1 MSSLH
6 WFKRAVPGGLW
17 LISALMALSVQ
28 AQTLSARQEAQLKST
43 LTSRVP
49 ELAALKA
56 IRATPFKGLYE
67 IEIGSQVLYT
77 DAKGEFLIE
86 GHMLETR
93 TQRNLTQE
101 RLDDLNKVDFA
112 SFPLKDAVVWKNG
125 TGQRKLVIFSDP
137 HCGYCKR
144 LETELQSIKDVTVY
158 TFLIPILSE
167 DSKTMSERI
176 WCAKDRTQSYRDW
189 MITGTMPPRLLGMCG
204 NSPIARNL
212 QMSQKLRV
220 QGTPA
225 MFFEDGSR
233 LASAAPVAE
242 IEKRLQRASR
252 TLKKP
257 R

>member
-1 MSSLH
+1 MLAS
-6 WFKRAVPGGLW
+6 AW
-17 LISALMALSVQ
+17 LAMTVQ
-28 AQTLSARQEAQLKST
+28 AQTLSASQVAQLKAT
-43 LTSRVP
+43 LATRVP

-56 IRATPFKGLYE
+56 IRATPLKGLYE

-112 SFPLKDAVVWKNG
+112 SFPLKDAVAWKNG

-144 LETELQSIKDVTVY
+144 LETELQAVKDVTVY

-176 WCAKDRTQSYRDW
+176 WCAKDRTQAYRDW
-189 MITGTMPPRLLGMCG
+189 MITGTQPPRLLGMCG

-242 IEKRLQRASR
+242 IERRLQRASSAAVKAR
-252 TLKKP
+252 
-257 R
+257 